1 MGTDC
6 GFLLPVQKRGN
17 RGSCGS
23 HVLRLTAPPS
33 PCLAQPPPSP
43 PFCASYTDLSSGH
56 APSCFPALAHAGH
69 SARNTLLLAVSFHF
83 LPTATLAPYL
93 ISGLS
98 FRSHLE
104 KTLPECPAQAS
115 FPRYLV
121 SLHFLLLHGI
131 WTTVMK

>member
-6 GFLLPVQKRGN
+6 GFLLPVQKRGDQ
-17 RGSCGS
+17 GSCGS

-33 PCLAQPPPSP
+33 PCLAQPHPPP
-43 PFCASYTDLSSGH
+43 PFCASYTDLPTGH
-56 APSCFPALAHAGH
+56 APSSFPALAHAGH
-69 SARNTLLLAVSFHF
+69 SARNTLLLGVSFHF

-93 ISGLS
+93 TSGLS

-104 KTLPECPAQAS
+104 KTLPEPPAQVS
-115 FPRYLV
+115 FPGYLV
-121 SLHFLLLHGI
+121 SLHFLFLRGT